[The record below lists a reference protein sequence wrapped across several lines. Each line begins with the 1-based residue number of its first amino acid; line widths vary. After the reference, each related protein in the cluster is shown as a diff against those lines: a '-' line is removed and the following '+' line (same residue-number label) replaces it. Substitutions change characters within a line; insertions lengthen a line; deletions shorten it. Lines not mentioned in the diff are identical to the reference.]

1 MNSTLISEGFSAGFL
16 DLLEKKGCIRESAL
30 GSQPRRVVDMKALQH
45 CLDTNNIDVGYL
57 NGLLR
62 IDNEFEVE
70 GDEEDL
76 KRAANQKNLY
86 QIV

>member
-16 DLLEKKGCIRESAL
+16 ELLEKRGCIRER
-30 GSQPRRVVDMKALQH
+30 GPTSQQQKVVDMKVLQH
-45 CLDTNNIDVGYL
+45 CLKTNKIDVDYL

-62 IDNEFEVE
+62 IDNEFEVD

-76 KRAANQKNLY
+76 K
-86 QIV
+86 